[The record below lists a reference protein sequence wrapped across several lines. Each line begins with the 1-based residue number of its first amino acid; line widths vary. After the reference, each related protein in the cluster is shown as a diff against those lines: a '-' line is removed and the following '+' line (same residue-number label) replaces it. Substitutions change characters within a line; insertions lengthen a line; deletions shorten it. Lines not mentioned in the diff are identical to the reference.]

1 MSQFSLVG
9 GVLREREK
17 IFCIY
22 SGPQFWADEANTNK
36 KRDKRDMASA
46 FYAVLEPI
54 VTEFGKI
61 ETLQLVDAEEV
72 LEIVHN
78 GLDDLWKVDEWEY
91 PQKRMV
97 HFMDVLANALTRF
110 LQSKYST
117 LDIWKGP
124 FSQIEESLQTVRKD
138 FFQNPHHCI
147 CHQCYI

>member
-124 FSQIEESLQTVRKD
+124 FSQIEESLQTVRNGILLPKL
-138 FFQNPHHCI
+138 F
-147 CHQCYI
+147 